1 MKIEVLED
9 KTINENSFVSVKKMG
24 HIYEICYTQHRNST
38 CPIEKIDKDYYMLVK
53 TGEIRECE
61 HADNRADNKLQVSQS
76 LKRLRDY
83 INTNVIEVN
92 NCKWITLTYSENM
105 TDAKRL
111 YNDFKKFIKKF
122 KYKYG
127 PFEYIVAMEPQARG
141 AWHAHCIII
150 FNKKAPYIPNKDIE
164 ILWGQGFTKTQK
176 LDDIDNIGA
185 YLTAYLGDMELQSC
199 KENDIQYDKNDIKE
213 IYEIG
218 NKKLKTPKKFV
229 KGGRL
234 SMYPVGFNIYRISRG
249 IKKPLKE
256 YHPYNSIKEKEGLRQ
271 PTFSKAIQLTDSKSD
286 FSNKIIYEYY
296 NTKRV

>member
-1 MKIEVLED
+1 
-9 KTINENSFVSVKKMG
+9 
-24 HIYEICYTQHRNST
+24 
-38 CPIEKIDKDYYMLVK
+38 
-53 TGEIRECE
+53 
-61 HADNRADNKLQVSQS
+61 
-76 LKRLRDY
+76 
-83 INTNVIEVN
+83 
-92 NCKWITLTYSENM
+92 
-105 TDAKRL
+105 
-111 YNDFKKFIKKF
+111 
-122 KYKYG
+122 
-127 PFEYIVAMEPQARG
+127 
-141 AWHAHCIII
+141 
-150 FNKKAPYIPNKDIE
+150 
-164 ILWGQGFTKTQK
+164 
-176 LDDIDNIGA
+176 
-185 YLTAYLGDMELQSC
+185 MELQSC

>member
-24 HIYEICYTQHRNST
+24 HIYELCYTQHRNST
-38 CPIEKIDKDYYMLVK
+38 CPIEKLDKDYYLLIS
-53 TGEIRECE
+53 TGEVRECE
-61 HADNRADNKLQVSQS
+61 HSDNRADNKLQVSQS

-83 INTNVIEVN
+83 INTNVVEIN
-92 NCKWITLTYSENM
+92 NCKWITLTYAENM
-105 TDAKRL
+105 TDTKKL
-111 YNDFKKFIKKF
+111 YNDFKNFIKRF
-122 KYKYG
+122 KYKFG
-127 PFEYIVAMEPQARG
+127 SFEYIVAMEPQARG

-164 ILWGQGFTKTQK
+164 MLWGQGFTKTQK
-176 LDDIDNIGA
+176 LNDIDNIGA
-185 YLTAYLGDMELQSC
+185 YLTAYLGDMDLQDC
-199 KENDIQYDKNDIKE
+199 KENNIKYNKNDIKE

-256 YHPYNSIKEKEGLRQ
+256 YHPYNFIKEKEGLRQ

-296 NTKRV
+296 NTKRD